1 MNKVNKLNDVLAD
14 HFLAMLASGDLSA
27 QELAVITK
35 YVKDNGGSLDV
46 ITSDSPV
53 ASILDRLPFQAVE
66 DLNNSH

>member
-1 MNKVNKLNDVLAD
+1 MNKVDQLNDVLAD

>member
-46 ITSDSPV
+46 ITSDSPI

>member
-1 MNKVNKLNDVLAD
+1 MNKVDQLNDVLAD
-14 HFLAMLASGDLSA
+14 HFLAMLARGDLSA

>member
-1 MNKVNKLNDVLAD
+1 MNKVDQLNDVLAD
-14 HFLAMLASGDLSA
+14 HFLLMLARGEFTA

-66 DLNNSH
+66 DLNNLN

>member
-1 MNKVNKLNDVLAD
+1 MNKVDQLNDVLAD

-66 DLNNSH
+66 DVNNSH

>member
-1 MNKVNKLNDVLAD
+1 MNKVDQLNDVLAD
-14 HFLAMLASGDLSA
+14 HFLAMLANGDLSA

>member
-1 MNKVNKLNDVLAD
+1 MNKADQLNNVLAD
-14 HFLAMLASGDLSA
+14 HFLKMLARGELTA

-53 ASILDRLPFQAVE
+53 ASILDRLPYQAVE
-66 DLNNSH
+66 DLNNLN